1 MRLQADRHRFSHPP
15 NGRLRGRYI
24 SKVFYVAR
32 DKILGMRSR
41 DLEGSIKID
50 TLNALLTGAQQL
62 VRAVLN
68 PVGDIGVGR
77 SSVRWIVFE
86 PAIGWRVVRRGD
98 DDAICKSL
106 RPTPVVTQNGVA
118 KSPAL
123 A

>member
-1 MRLQADRHRFSHPP
+1 MR
-15 NGRLRGRYI
+15 G
-24 SKVFYVAR
+24 
-32 DKILGMRSR
+32 R
-41 DLEGSIKID
+41 DLEGSIKIN

-86 PAIGWRVVRRGD
+86 TAIGWRVVRRGD

-106 RPTPVVTQNGVA
+106 RPTPVVPKNGVRNYRRWREA
-118 KSPAL
+118 VISLNICLDTVCGQTSNATRS
-123 A
+123 AGRERA